1 MIRTKSLLFTSL
13 VLVASACAGPSAEAG
28 HGPSGA
34 SPAATAPTATAP
46 AVAASAA
53 AAPTATAPPAPAKV
67 EEVQVICEY
76 VRRSG
81 SNIATRECR
90 EVNRF
95 VDDAGKKGAENW
107 FKSGPSS
114 PSR

>member
-1 MIRTKSLLFTSL
+1 
-13 VLVASACAGPSAEAG
+13 
-28 HGPSGA
+28 
-34 SPAATAPTATAP
+34 
-46 AVAASAA
+46 
-53 AAPTATAPPAPAKV
+53 V
-67 EEVQVICEY
+67 EEIQVVCEY

-90 EVNRF
+90 EVHRF

>member
-1 MIRTKSLLFTSL
+1 M
-13 VLVASACAGPSAEAG
+13 
-28 HGPSGA
+28 
-34 SPAATAPTATAP
+34 
-46 AVAASAA
+46 
-53 AAPTATAPPAPAKV
+53 
-67 EEVQVICEY
+67 ICEY

-90 EVNRF
+90 EVNHF
-95 VDDAGKKGAENW
+95 VDDAGKQGAENW

>member
-34 SPAATAPTATAP
+34 SPAAPAP

-53 AAPTATAPPAPAKV
+53 AAPTAAAPPAPAKV

>member
-1 MIRTKSLLFTSL
+1 MIRAKAIVLASL
-13 VLVASACAGPSAEAG
+13 LVASGACAGPSAEAG
-28 HGPSGA
+28 RGTSSATPAGA
-34 SPAATAPTATAP
+34 TP
-46 AVAASAA
+46 AVAA
-53 AAPTATAPPAPAKV
+53 PAPARV
-67 EEVQVICEY
+67 EEPRVVCEY
-76 VRRSG
+76 VKRSG

-90 EVNRF
+90 EVNHF

>member
-34 SPAATAPTATAP
+34 SPAATAPTAA
-46 AVAASAA
+46 
-53 AAPTATAPPAPAKV
+53 APPAPAKV

>member
-1 MIRTKSLLFTSL
+1 MIRAKTVVLASLL
-13 VLVASACAGPSAEAG
+13 VVAAACAGPSAEAVR
-28 HGPSGA
+28 GPSSATPAGA
-34 SPAATAPTATAP
+34 TPAVAAP
-46 AVAASAA
+46 AVAV
-53 AAPTATAPPAPAKV
+53 PAPARV
-67 EEVQVICEY
+67 EESRVVCEY

-90 EVNRF
+90 EVNHF
-95 VDDAGKKGAENW
+95 VDDAGMKGAENW

>member
-34 SPAATAPTATAP
+34 SPAAPAP

-53 AAPTATAPPAPAKV
+53 AAPTAAAPPAPAKV
-67 EEVQVICEY
+67 EEVQVVCEY

>member
-1 MIRTKSLLFTSL
+1 MIRAKAIVLASLLVVSG
-13 VLVASACAGPSAEAG
+13 ACAGPSAEAG
-28 HGPSGA
+28 RGPSSATPAGA
-34 SPAATAPTATAP
+34 TP
-46 AVAASAA
+46 AVAA
-53 AAPTATAPPAPAKV
+53 PAPARV
-67 EEVQVICEY
+67 EESRVVCEY

-90 EVNRF
+90 EVNHF
-95 VDDAGKKGAENW
+95 VDDAGKQGAENW

>member
-1 MIRTKSLLFTSL
+1 MIQPKSLLLASL
-13 VLVASACAGPSAEAG
+13 VLAAAACAGPSAEAG
-28 HGPSGA
+28 RGPSGA
-34 SPAATAPTATAP
+34 STAGASTAGASPAIAAP
-46 AVAASAA
+46 A
-53 AAPTATAPPAPAKV
+53 PPVPAKV

-90 EVNRF
+90 EVNHF

>member
-1 MIRTKSLLFTSL
+1 MILAKTIILASLL
-13 VLVASACAGPSAEAG
+13 VIAAACAGPSAEAG
-28 HGPSGA
+28 RGPSNATPSSATPTGATPAGATTAVPASAVA
-34 SPAATAPTATAP
+34 SP
-46 AVAASAA
+46 S
-53 AAPTATAPPAPAKV
+53 PPRV
-67 EEVQVICEY
+67 EESRVICEY

-90 EVNRF
+90 EVNHF
-95 VDDAGKKGAENW
+95 VDDAGKQGAENW

>member
-13 VLVASACAGPSAEAG
+13 VMVASACAGPSAEAG

-34 SPAATAPTATAP
+34 SPAAPAP

-53 AAPTATAPPAPAKV
+53 AAPTAAAPPAPAKV